1 MKVER
6 IAPVI
11 AVSLLLLGI
20 FSTVYV
26 ESSKEKISPD
36 YLKINGNRFEIKEIL
51 KSCSEKEIKPEAGG
65 AYTGIS
71 LADMI
76 NFSGVKN
83 PSEYKYKIVGSD
95 GYSKTVDWNALQ
107 NGIFYVEE
115 KKVIF
120 SDLPKQFWVRDVV
133 EIKVI

>member
-6 IAPVI
+6 FMPAIAI
-11 AVSLLLLGI
+11 TLLIVGI

-26 ESSKEKISPD
+26 QSLQNRDGDSIKLNGEELTLGEIQKCREKD
-36 YLKINGNRFEIKEIL
+36 IKT
-51 KSCSEKEIKPEAGG
+51 SEGKV
-65 AYTGIS
+65 YTGIS

-76 NFSGVKN
+76 NLSGLKD
-83 PSEYKYKIVGSD
+83 PELHTYKIIGSD
-95 GYSKTVDWNALQ
+95 GYSKTVEWKYVKK
-107 NGIFYVEE
+107 GIFLMEE

-120 SDLPKQFWVRDVV
+120 SDLPKQFWVNDIV